1 MSKIRSDHDT
11 ETNTTKDYYSD
22 GTLKIY
28 VGGKLIHEV
37 KNNHK
42 VAVDKTTIHQ

>member
-1 MSKIRSDHDT
+1 MSKIRSDHNT
-11 ETNTTKDYYSD
+11 ETNVTKDYYSD
-22 GTLKIY
+22 GMLKIY

-42 VAVDKTTIHQ
+42 MVVEK